1 MLIRSRISRDFF
13 EEEPYSVDWAG
24 YAIVFIALLAGAAA
38 LVYAT
43 ANFGTVPSD
52 LGGLG

>member
-13 EEEPYSVDWAG
+13 EEKAYSVDWAG
-24 YAIVFIALLAGAAA
+24 LAIAFIAGLAGAAA

-43 ANFGTVPSD
+43 VNLV
-52 LGGLG
+52 